1 MTILKPGDVCPICG
15 RKIRTE
21 DPDALELLSCYARV
35 FELLNKGVR
44 PADCQEED
52 SKGGRKDDP

>member
-1 MTILKPGDVCPICG
+1 MTILKTGDTCPICG

-21 DPDALELLSCYARV
+21 DPDELELLSRYARV

-44 PADCQEED
+44 PADCQEVT
-52 SKGGRKDDP
+52 K

>member
-1 MTILKPGDVCPICG
+1 MTMLKTGDTCPICG
-15 RKIRTE
+15 RKIKTE

-44 PADCQEED
+44 PGDCQEGNHD
-52 SKGGRKDDP
+52 RN